1 MLAVRQLY
9 VLLIFKCHLL
19 NEATIAPLLPLPSL
33 PSPLLCPRRTFLAY
47 LILASKFMQ
56 DRSYSNRAWAKLVGL
71 SPREIS
77 RCERALGDALDWRL
91 WVGKS
96 IMPCARKP
104 VARSRSEN
112 DIVFPGSSEG
122 SMSAAGNAGLR
133 RAATLPAFSASSDL
147 NHSLRFRSWAQY
159 LKW

>member
-1 MLAVRQLY
+1 
-9 VLLIFKCHLL
+9 
-19 NEATIAPLLPLPSL
+19 
-33 PSPLLCPRRTFLAY
+33 
-47 LILASKFMQ
+47 MQ
-56 DRSYSNRAWAKLVGL
+56 DRSYSNRAWAKLAGL

-104 VARSRSEN
+104 VTRSRSEN
-112 DIVFPGSSEG
+112 DIVFPGTSEG

-133 RAATLPAFSASSDL
+133 RAATLPAFSASLDPRLQPAIS
-147 NHSLRFRSWAQY
+147 SLGAVRQLAR
-159 LKW
+159 